1 MALTKMKT
9 MTSTKVQTKHT
20 SNLKMM
26 GMKVQTKHFSN
37 HRMRSSEVQYEDDVD
52 SEDTR

>member
-9 MTSTKVQTKHT
+9 MISTKVQTEHT
-20 SNLKMM
+20 SNHRMM
-26 GMKVQTKHFSN
+26 GMKVQTEHNFI
-37 HRMRSSEVQYEDDVD
+37 HRMTSTEVQDEDDVD